1 MVKSSVIRYTG
12 GIITLLL
19 SIITWQLSAELL
31 QGLTDP
37 DSPNYYEKVKK

>member
-1 MVKSSVIRYTG
+1 MVKSSVIRYIG

-31 QGLTDP
+31 QGLKKTDLKQA
-37 DSPNYYEKVKK
+37 S